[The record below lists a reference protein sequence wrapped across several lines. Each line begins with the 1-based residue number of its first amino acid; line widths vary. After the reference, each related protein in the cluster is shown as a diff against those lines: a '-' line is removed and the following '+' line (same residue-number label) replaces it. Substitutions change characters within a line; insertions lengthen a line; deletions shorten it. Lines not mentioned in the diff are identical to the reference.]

1 MKLLAF
7 VLLVAFAATHINA
20 VSFYEVVN
28 DEWEAWKAFHGKIQ
42 AWSDQYFVTYSGSIL
57 LADRRLVELAVS
69 EKKNDEIFRK

>member
-42 AWSDQYFVTYSGSIL
+42 AWSDQCAQS
-57 LADRRLVELAVS
+57 LVWYLS
-69 EKKNDEIFRK
+69 